1 MNKKVFVVI
10 NVLFIIIYFISLFI
24 DLRAY
29 EKYYLLNSTTM
40 EYELMR
46 CVISILFAG
55 LISFLWEK
63 GPLVFRLLCF
73 LLLFPLIYI
82 FNVFF
87 VKDAFADLDFVLS
100 KNRKI
105 EK

>member
-46 CVISILFAG
+46 CIISILFCRFAFFLMG
-55 LISFLWEK
+55 KMSFSFSTIMLFASISFNLY
-63 GPLVFRLLCF
+63 F
-73 LLLFPLIYI
+73 
-82 FNVFF
+82 
-87 VKDAFADLDFVLS
+87 
-100 KNRKI
+100 
-105 EK
+105 